1 MTSITLSEI
10 IKLVAQTESTPEL
23 GQYWQKRYQDILNQ
37 NLFKLSDKTEDLA
50 VSSEIVDR
58 PATPFGDIIL
68 LTHLDKNKNLDEV
81 KIQSTIE
88 TSVRLLDGILEVI
101 KFTPEAKQIVGQYRK
116 IGVGILDF
124 EEYMETKDSESE
136 IQQIDY
142 IGNLLSTTCY
152 HVSESIAEE
161 KGTCLNWNK
170 INRHLRPK
178 SFEYWYNEETGET
191 RSGLELTED
200 FDQESIIQS
209 PFVISPR
216 RNSNILLYSPDLE
229 WQIWSDRDDTAAQ
242 TPITASEDKA
252 PQIELSGNPQILM
265 DDNDNLSSFE
275 LTPEPVI
282 VENQTQIDELKEVF
296 EPQEFEQKQIEED
309 FEPIDD
315 STESDQ
321 VANFEEKTNQT
332 NMPNNKPQD
341 EENQNHGN
349 FFSNFFSHKSDHQE
363 DKVDEVVQPEES
375 ENMAETDSTSEVE
388 NTNVD
393 QGFEDEKVEQE
404 LPGQPEQTFDQSEVV
419 DTMPSGFEQT
429 ETTVDQELQEEVLPA
444 SGSIQGWQEE
454 PEQTEETDESL
465 PIIEPLMDTPE
476 ASDDEFQIGE
486 LVKVKD
492 VATEYYDHIYQIIEI
507 TEDQKY
513 RLTGADDSLEL
524 ILWKSQDLEYIDLH
538 ELLSRINSTPEKDLN
553 TVSEGYDDEQVNQ
566 IVEERLAQRLEESGA
581 QNEARIS
588 AEVNQRLAMV
598 QTDHRNIDQEVALRV
613 QEELAKTQA
622 APTQQFD
629 AQGYQEELDDNFDTK
644 VEAKILEHLNTP
656 EFQARIDKLAIE
668 KMNAKAQ
675 KIATKKTIST
685 MQMMQKYQ
693 DQK

>member
-1 MTSITLSEI
+1 MTSTSLTEI
-10 IKLVAQTESTPEL
+10 VKLVAQTESTPEL

-50 VSSEIVDR
+50 ISKDIIDR

-68 LTHLDKNKNLDEV
+68 LSHLDKNNNLDEV

-88 TSVRLLDGILEVI
+88 TSVRLLDSILEVI

-161 KGTCLNWNK
+161 KGACLSWYK
-170 INRHLRPK
+170 INKHLRPK

-200 FDQESIIQS
+200 FDQDSINQS
-209 PFVISPR
+209 RFVISPR
-216 RNSNILLYSPDLE
+216 RNSNIMLYSPDLE

-242 TPITASEDKA
+242 TPIAVSEPKP
-252 PQIELSGNPQILM
+252 PQIDLGDNPQILTE
-265 DDNDNLSSFE
+265 DNNGLNSFD
-275 LTPEPVI
+275 LTPEPEI
-282 VENQTQIDELKEVF
+282 IETQAQIDELKEVF
-296 EPQEFEQKQIEED
+296 EPEEFEQKQIEED
-309 FEPIDD
+309 FESPQI
-315 STESDQ
+315 T
-321 VANFEEKTNQT
+321 NKFEENNNQPQ
-332 NMPNNKPQD
+332 MPNNNSDKVQG
-341 EENQNHGN
+341 QNHGN
-349 FFSNFFSHKSDHQE
+349 FFTNFFSHKDENHKDNHVEQEIVAPVNQMQPEDSKEIETEPMSPGLLDQETQQDSLEDSQQVFNEPQEISPENTFDQAE
-363 DKVDEVVQPEES
+363 DKPNPQPEE
-375 ENMAETDSTSEVE
+375 EI
-388 NTNVD
+388 
-393 QGFEDEKVEQE
+393 
-404 LPGQPEQTFDQSEVV
+404 LPS
-419 DTMPSGFEQT
+419 
-429 ETTVDQELQEEVLPA
+429 
-444 SGSIQGWQEE
+444 SGSIDGWQEE
-454 PEQTEETDESL
+454 SNDNLQDQQPL

-476 ASDDEFQIGE
+476 AEDDEFQIGE

-492 VATEYYDHIYQIIEI
+492 ISTEYYDHIYQIIEI

-524 ILWKSQDLEYIDLH
+524 ILWKPQDLEYIDLH
-538 ELLSRINSTPEKDLN
+538 ELLARINSTPEN
-553 TVSEGYDDEQVNQ
+553 SFESESQDQQQLDQDQIND
-566 IVEERLAQRLEESGA
+566 IVEQRLAQKIAQIESE
-581 QNEARIS
+581 NEARIS

-613 QEELAKTQA
+613 QEELAKVQQ
-622 APTQQFD
+622 APTQEFD
-629 AQGYQEELDDNFDTK
+629 AQAYKQELDDNFDAK
-644 VEAKILEHLNTP
+644 VEAKLLEHLNTP
-656 EFQARIDKLAIE
+656 ELQARIDKLAIE

>member
-23 GQYWQKRYQDILNQ
+23 GQYWQKRYQDVLNQ

-50 VSSEIVDR
+50 ISSQIVDR

-68 LTHLDKNKNLDEV
+68 LSHLDKNKNLDEV

-170 INRHLRPK
+170 INKHLRPK
-178 SFEYWYNEETGET
+178 SFEYWYNEETGESQ
-191 RSGLELTED
+191 SGLELTED
-200 FDQESIIQS
+200 FDQDSIAGSKFTIA
-209 PFVISPR
+209 PR

-242 TPITASEDKA
+242 TPIAIVEQQA
-252 PQIELSGNPQILM
+252 PQIELSGNPQILI
-265 DDNDNLSSFE
+265 DDNDNLNSFD
-275 LTPEPVI
+275 LTPELPV
-282 VENQTQIDELKEVF
+282 VENQAQIDELKEVF
-296 EPQEFEQKQIEED
+296 EPQEFEQKQLEED
-309 FEPIDD
+309 FEPVED
-315 STESDQ
+315 SVETEQS
-321 VANFEEKTNQT
+321 ANFEEKTNQS
-332 NMPNNKPQD
+332 NMPNNNAKD
-341 EENQNHGN
+341 KDNNNSGN
-349 FFSNFFSHKSDHQE
+349 FFSNFFSHKPDHKE
-363 DKVDEVVQPEES
+363 DKVEEVEQFEEPEI
-375 ENMAETDSTSEVE
+375 MAETESLPEVE
-388 NTNVD
+388 NTQTEVV
-393 QGFEDEKVEQE
+393 FEDEKAEQE
-404 LPGQPEQTFDQSEVV
+404 AIVESEQTFDQAPVNDLMSK
-419 DTMPSGFEQT
+419 TFEQA
-429 ETTVDQELQEEVLPA
+429 EITTNQEPLEEEILPA
-444 SGSIQGWQEE
+444 SGSIQGWQEDE
-454 PEQTEETDESL
+454 PQVEETDESL

-476 ASDDEFQIGE
+476 AEDDEFQIGE

-507 TEDQKY
+507 SKDHKY
-513 RLTGADDSLEL
+513 RLTGDDNDSLEL
-524 ILWKSQDLEYIDLH
+524 ILWQGQDLEYIDLH
-538 ELLSRINSTPEKDLN
+538 ELLARINETPENDIN
-553 TVSEGYDDEQVNQ
+553 TEQQGYDDEQVNQ
-566 IVEERLAQRLEESGA
+566 IVEERLTQRLAESEA
-581 QNEARIS
+581 QNEVRIS

-598 QTDHRNIDQEVALRV
+598 QTDHRNIDQEV
-613 QEELAKTQA
+613 
-622 APTQQFD
+622 
-629 AQGYQEELDDNFDTK
+629 
-644 VEAKILEHLNTP
+644 EAKVLEHLNTP